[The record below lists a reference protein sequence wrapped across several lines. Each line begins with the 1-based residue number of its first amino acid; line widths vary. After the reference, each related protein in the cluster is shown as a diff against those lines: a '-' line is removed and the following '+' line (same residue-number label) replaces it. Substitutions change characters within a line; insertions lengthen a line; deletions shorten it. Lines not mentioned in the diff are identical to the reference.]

1 MPLADELSAWLGAA
15 PLDQVRAR
23 PRVRSFG
30 RIRRV
35 GDGVATASGLL
46 DVGVN
51 ERVTLGDGVAGMAT
65 ALDEDEVGI
74 VLLGPD
80 DTLGAGDRVVG
91 SGEVV
96 RVPVGDALLGRV
108 IDPLGIPLDG
118 GPVPACEE
126 ALPIDRDAP
135 PIADRALVETP
146 VHTGLLV
153 IDAMIPL
160 GRGQRQLVIGD
171 RKTGKTALAL
181 DAVLAQRDPNVRWVW
196 CSIGQKASTVSMVV
210 QTLRDRAGGCE
221 GVVVVGAADAPPGL
235 QWLAPFA
242 ASSVAEH
249 FRDAGHDVLLV
260 FDDLTTH
267 AAVHRELGLLLRDPP
282 GREAYPADVFH
293 VHARLLERATRLAPE
308 RGGGSVTALAVA
320 ETHAGNLTAYIPTN
334 LVSITDG
341 QLYLEP
347 RLFNEGH
354 RPAVDVGLSVSRV
367 GGRTQPKVLRKLS
380 SRLKLAYA
388 QFQELEVFTR
398 FGSTVDERT
407 RRTIAHGRRIRAALL
422 QSRNDPRS
430 LAEEVAVL
438 LALTEGLLD
447 DIPDDRVNASLEEAR
462 AVGRARDAAI
472 EGLAHDADLPDDRRR
487 ELLDALRAALG

>member
-1 MPLADELSAWLGAA
+1 
-15 PLDQVRAR
+15 
-23 PRVRSFG
+23 
-30 RIRRV
+30 
-35 GDGVATASGLL
+35 
-46 DVGVN
+46 
-51 ERVTLGDGVAGMAT
+51 
-65 ALDEDEVGI
+65 
-74 VLLGPD
+74 
-80 DTLGAGDRVVG
+80 
-91 SGEVV
+91 
-96 RVPVGDALLGRV
+96 LGRV
-108 IDPLGIPLDG
+108 IDPLGVPLDG
-118 GPVPACEE
+118 DPPPACE
-126 ALPIDRDAP
+126 ASLPVDRDAP
-135 PIADRALVETP
+135 PIADRALVDTP

-171 RKTGKTALAL
+171 RKTGKTSLAL

-210 QTLRDRAGGCE
+210 QALREGTGGCE

-235 QWLAPFA
+235 QWLAPSA

-367 GGRTQPKVLRKLS
+367 GGRTQPKVLRELS

-422 QSRNDPRS
+422 QRREDPRS

-447 DIPDDRVNASLEEAR
+447 EVPEERVEASLEVAR
-462 AVGRARDAAI
+462 SVGRERDAAI
-472 EGLAHDADLPDDRRR
+472 EALPHDASLPDDRRR
-487 ELLDALRAALG
+487 ELLDALRAALS